1 MDEKNNLKEPRHEV
15 LEIPERLPQAKISKE
30 LLILGGILILAIG
43 LTVGYYF
50 SQSSKPIVNS
60 VTPSPIPSPKA
71 SDEME
76 GWKTYVNTN
85 NAFSLKYPSSW
96 VYKEGVEGPEFAPTN
111 NLFSIPNSEVFSP
124 ISVWIKT
131 TDNFDLSSTSL
142 NQYEEKSITISGIN
156 TNRISGIH
164 KATGM
169 RITGVKFIYKS
180 KIFMI
185 ITFLDDYT
193 QTFDQILST
202 FEFVK

>member
-1 MDEKNNLKEPRHEV
+1 MNDPEV
-15 LEIPERLPQAKISKE
+15 PQSLSSAVVDSPVPEYKQPSK
-30 LLILGGILILAIG
+30 LIFIFGGIMLFFIGLAI
-43 LTVGYYF
+43 GYYF
-50 SQSSKPIVNS
+50 SLSSKAQTNQSI
-60 VTPSPIPSPKA
+60 PSPIPSPEVG
-71 SDEME
+71 DEME

-85 NAFSLKYPSSW
+85 DAFSLKYPSSW

-164 KATGM
+164 KTTGM